1 MHSLINDK
9 QSVLLR
15 FTINIIQGDFYMQ
28 VREIMT
34 QNPTCCTPDS
44 TLSDVARMMQ
54 EHDCG
59 CIPVVSSQLEMKPVG
74 TITDRDITIRT
85 VAANHNP
92 INMQASDIM
101 TTDIATVKPQMSI
114 EECFDI
120 MEDRE
125 IRRVLVVDEQGKCCG
140 IVAQADIVQSEA
152 NPIRTNKV
160 IREIS
165 ESAPSLNQKI
175 SMDRRTYKSN
185 SGNQS
190 FMSSSSVLPLLI
202 GLGSGIALT
211 YVLNNQRK
219 SSNQEYIGNLNTNAY
234 EHENRQDVTNQ
245 ESFGKYIDAEQ
256 EIEKRQQD
264 LEDRV
269 QLLRTESNLPFSN
282 KVESFNQE
290 DDTITNKEK
299 GRTANQG

>member
-1 MHSLINDK
+1 
-9 QSVLLR
+9 
-15 FTINIIQGDFYMQ
+15 
-28 VREIMT
+28 
-34 QNPTCCTPDS
+34 
-44 TLSDVARMMQ
+44 MQ
-54 EHDCG
+54 EFDCG
-59 CIPVVSSQLEMKPVG
+59 CIPVVSSQSEMKPVG

-92 INMQASDIM
+92 INMKASDIM
-101 TTDIATVKPQMSI
+101 TTDIATVKPQMSV

-140 IVAQADIVQSEA
+140 IVAQADIVQSGA
-152 NPIRTNKV
+152 NPARTNKV

-165 ESAPSLNQKI
+165 ESAPSHNQGI
-175 SMDRRTYKSN
+175 SMGRRTYKSN
-185 SGNQS
+185 SNNQS

-211 YVLNNQRK
+211 YLLNNQRK
-219 SSNQEYIGNLNTNAY
+219 STNQDYIGSLHTDAY

-245 ESFGKYIDAEQ
+245 ESFGKYLDAEQ

-264 LEDRV
+264 LEGRV
-269 QLLRTESNLPFSN
+269 QTLRTESKLPLSS
-282 KVESFNQE
+282 KVESFSKE
-290 DDTITNKEK
+290 DDTTANKEK
-299 GRTANQG
+299 GRTANQS